1 MKHRSETERI
11 ALILEA
17 INCNSN
23 RRGESQTRIMYKAYL
38 SHSQLKEYLSVLLE
52 KGLIEYQKE
61 DRLYT
66 ITQRGI
72 HFIQIYNQQ
81 LQISNN
87 MFTSTNKYQSAGS
100 TPATG
105 FKSGESSYVTFSEVA
120 TANHRWKCEKCE
132 KPLVSMKELKLHKF
146 EYHSY

>member
-105 FKSGESSYVTFSEVA
+105 FKSGESSYLTFSEVA

>member
-23 RRGESQTRIMYKAYL
+23 RGGESQTRIMYKAYL

-87 MFTSTNKYQSAGS
+87 MFTSTNKYQSAES

-105 FKSGESSYVTFSEVA
+105 FKSGESSYLTFSEVS

>member
-105 FKSGESSYVTFSEVA
+105 FKSGESSYLTFSEVA
-120 TANHRWKCEKCE
+120 TTNHRWKCEKCE

>member
-105 FKSGESSYVTFSEVA
+105 FKSGESSYLTFSEVA

-132 KPLVSMKELKLHKF
+132 KPLVSMKELKLHKS

>member
-11 ALILEA
+11 ALILDA
-17 INCNSN
+17 INCNSS

-38 SHSQLKEYLSVLLE
+38 SHSQLKEYLSLLLE

-87 MFTSTNKYQSAGS
+87 MFTSTNEYQGAEY

-105 FKSGESSYVTFSEVA
+105 FKGGESSYLTVSELAA
-120 TANHRWKCEKCE
+120 TNHRWKCEKCE
-132 KPLVSMKELKLHKF
+132 KPLMSIKELKLHKF
-146 EYHSY
+146 EHHSY

>member
-66 ITQRGI
+66 ITQRGT

-105 FKSGESSYVTFSEVA
+105 FKSGESSYLTFSEVA

>member
-1 MKHRSETERI
+1 MSEGIPAE
-11 ALILEA
+11 
-17 INCNSN
+17 
-23 RRGESQTRIMYKAYL
+23 
-38 SHSQLKEYLSVLLE
+38 HPEYH
-52 KGLIEYQKE
+52 KE

-105 FKSGESSYVTFSEVA
+105 FKSGESSYLTISELAA
-120 TANHRWKCEKCE
+120 TNHRWKCEKCE
-132 KPLVSMKELKLHKF
+132 KPLVSLKELKLHKF

>member
-23 RRGESQTRIMYKAYL
+23 KRGESQTRIMYKAYL

-105 FKSGESSYVTFSEVA
+105 FKSGESSYLTFSEVA

>member
-66 ITQRGI
+66 ITQRGL

-87 MFTSTNKYQSAGS
+87 MFTSTNKYQSAES

-105 FKSGESSYVTFSEVA
+105 FKSGESSYLTFSEVA

>member
-17 INCNSN
+17 IKCNSN
-23 RRGESQTRIMYKAYL
+23 RGGESQTRIMYKAYL
-38 SHSQLKEYLSVLLE
+38 SHSQLKEYLRVLLE

-105 FKSGESSYVTFSEVA
+105 FKSGESSYLTFSEVA

>member
-17 INCNSN
+17 IKCNSN
-23 RRGESQTRIMYKAYL
+23 RGGESQTRIMYKAYL

-100 TPATG
+100 TSTTG